1 MPWCTNTY
9 RVVSKDGMR
18 VKVGK
23 TMVHAILLQHKENDS
38 LEVYLKEIEQFCNC
52 NTDSDNILT
61 IESTVKAST
70 STLSSSSSPFI
81 FDGNNGILKLSDG
94 TIITTDFASF
104 NKRKRDVEEDLYNQ
118 GDAKSDADDDDE
130 IMNCPCGGSSLDPR
144 HFQTIMH
151 QNYLGNSGEE
161 SDSTSMAEDNRSL
174 MVAIQTVSLDRV
186 VAAWGSGFISS
197 AKEDADLAFSLLE
210 DYQNLD
216 MDFVDY
222 MSCKKITTDCKE
234 RLLFLMAELMVN
246 AMDDVFIKNEI
257 QRIRDQNDGKIPI
270 N

>member
-81 FDGNNGILKLSDG
+81 FDGNNGILKLSDD
-94 TIITTDFASF
+94 TIITTDFASVK
-104 NKRKRDVEEDLYNQ
+104 KRKRDDQ